1 MPRRAR
7 AEEWPAV
14 RELRLRALAD
24 TPEAFEIT
32 LAQAEQSADAD
43 WRRRV
48 APSDERVTVVEED
61 ENGDLV
67 GMAVGIYDPAARVT
81 YLAGMFVEREKRGS
95 GVGQELVSAIESW
108 ARELD
113 ATRVELE
120 VNPELTPAVRLYERC
135 GYGRTGRSRAL
146 SSRPAVSVIEMSKTL
161 A

>member
-14 RELRLRALAD
+14 RDLRLRALAD
-24 TPEAFEIT
+24 TPEAFEMT
-32 LAQAEQSADAD
+32 LAQAEQSADED
-43 WRRRV
+43 WRQRV

-61 ENGDLV
+61 ENGDLI
-67 GMAVGIYDPAARVT
+67 GMAVGIFDPAARVT
-81 YLAGMFVEREKRGS
+81 HLVGMFVEQGKRGA
-95 GVGQELVSAIESW
+95 GVGQGLVQAVESW

-120 VNPELTPAVRLYERC
+120 VNPELAPAVRLYERC
-135 GYGRTGRSRAL
+135 GYRRTGRSRAL